1 MKDRTKEQQLS
12 SVPETAQQEGD
23 IRARWAWV
31 EPTVWTERMLATLE
45 TGIEGGKW
53 FRLIDKVW
61 SPKNLAGSLQKVV
74 AKGGSAGIDN
84 QSARAVY
91 EHQEQTIRKLEQEL
105 RTGQYQPQAVK
116 RVWIPKP
123 GSQEKRPL
131 GVPTV
136 RDRIVQGAVLQ
147 VIEPIFEREFATQSY
162 GFRPGKGCKDALRR
176 VDDLLRS
183 GKHWVLDADLK
194 SYFDTIPHERLM
206 ERVAEKVADGKVL
219 SLIEGMLQAGVMD
232 TVEGWQATK
241 QGSPQGAVISPLLSN
256 IYLNGLDWKMVREGF
271 EMVRYADDFVVL
283 CASQQ
288 EAQKALEEISQ
299 WVEENGLKLH
309 PTKTRIVD
317 ASQRGG
323 FDFLG
328 YHFERGKKWPRKK
341 STDKLKEAVR
351 SKTRRS
357 NGRSMKA
364 ICADLNLTL
373 KGWFGYFQHSI
384 PHVLESTD
392 GYVRGRLRSILR
404 RRMKRKGRAKGK
416 ESLPM
421 AKYLLLRGGLV
432 LLKTSTHCGM
442 PIFLKVN
449 HQLESRMQE
458 NCQSGSEGGAKPT
471 FVPTPMCA

>member
-1 MKDRTKEQQLS
+1 MKDRTKEVQPS
-12 SVPETAQQEGD
+12 AVPTTAQQGGE

-31 EPTVWTERMLATLE
+31 EPEVWTERMLATLE

-61 SPKNLAGSLQKVV
+61 SQKNLARSLQKVV

-84 QSARAVY
+84 QSASRVG
-91 EHQEQTIRKLEQEL
+91 EHPEQTIQKLEQEL
-105 RTGQYQPQAVK
+105 RTSQYRPQAVK

-147 VIEPIFEREFATQSY
+147 VIEPIFEREFAPQSY

-176 VDDLLRS
+176 VEELLGS
-183 GKHWVLDADLK
+183 GKHWVVDADLK

-206 ERVAEKVADGKVL
+206 ERIGEKIADSRVL

-232 TVEGWQATK
+232 NLEGWQATE

-256 IYLNGLDWKMVREGF
+256 IYLNGLDWKMARNGL

-283 CASQQ
+283 CANQ
-288 EAQKALEEISQ
+288 EQAQKALEQISQ

-309 PTKTRIVD
+309 PTKTRLVD

-341 STDKLKEAVR
+341 SLDKLKDAIR
-351 SKTRRS
+351 AKTRRN

-364 ICADLNLTL
+364 ICWDVNLTL
-373 KGWFGYFQHSI
+373 KGWFGYFKHCA
-384 PHVLESTD
+384 PHVHEAID

-404 RRMKRKGRAKGK
+404 RQNKRKGRARRLDQYRWPNTYFTAVGLF
-416 ESLPM
+416 SLRQ
-421 AKYLLLRGGLV
+421 AHAAACR
-432 LLKTSTHCGM
+432 S
-442 PIFLKVN
+442 
-449 HQLESRMQE
+449 S
-458 NCQSGSEGGAKPT
+458 
-471 FVPTPMCA
+471 

>member
-1 MKDRTKEQQLS
+1 MKDRRKEQQPS
-12 SVPETAQQEGD
+12 AVPEEAQQEGD
-23 IRARWAWV
+23 IRARWVWV
-31 EPTVWTERMLATLE
+31 EPEVWTERMLATLE

-61 SPKNLAGSLQKVV
+61 SPKNLARSLQKVV

-84 QSARAVY
+84 QSARAVD
-91 EHQEQTIRKLEQEL
+91 EHQEQTIQKLEQEL
-105 RTGQYQPQAVK
+105 RAGQYQPQAVK

-147 VIEPIFEREFATQSY
+147 VIEPIFEREFAAQSY

-176 VDDLLRS
+176 VEELLRS
-183 GKHWVLDADLK
+183 GNHWVVDADLK

-206 ERVAEKVADGKVL
+206 EQVGDKIADGKVL
-219 SLIEGMLQAGVMD
+219 TLIEGMLQAGVMD
-232 TVEGWQATK
+232 SVAGWQATG

-256 IYLNGLDWKMVREGF
+256 IYLNGLDWKMARKGF

-283 CASQQ
+283 CSSQE
-288 EAQKALEEISQ
+288 EAQKALEQISQ

-309 PTKTRIVD
+309 PTKTRLVD

-328 YHFERGKKWPRKK
+328 YHFERAKKWPRKK
-341 STDKLKEAVR
+341 SLNKLKEAIR
-351 SKTRRS
+351 RKTRRN

-364 ICADLNLTL
+364 ICEDLNLTM
-373 KGWFGYFQHSI
+373 KGWFEYFKHSA
-384 PHVLESTD
+384 PHVLESID

-404 RRMKRKGRAKGK
+404 RQTKRKGRARGVDQHRWPNNHFSAVGLF
-416 ESLPM
+416 SLKQ
-421 AKYLLLRGGLV
+421 AHAAARR
-432 LLKTSTHCGM
+432 S
-442 PIFLKVN
+442 
-449 HQLESRMQE
+449 S
-458 NCQSGSEGGAKPT
+458 
-471 FVPTPMCA
+471 

>member
-1 MKDRTKEQQLS
+1 VKDRTKEQQPT
-12 SVPETAQQEGD
+12 SVPETAQQVGD
-23 IRARWAWV
+23 IRSRWAWV

-61 SPKNLAGSLQKVV
+61 SSKNLAGSLQKVV

-84 QSARAVY
+84 QSTRAVY
-91 EHQEQTIRKLEQEL
+91 EYQEQTIQKLEQEL
-105 RTGQYQPQAVK
+105 RTGQYQSQAVK

-176 VDDLLRS
+176 VDELLRS
-183 GKHWVLDADLK
+183 GQYWVLDADLK

-206 ERVAEKVADGKVL
+206 ERVGEKIADGSVL
-219 SLIEGMLQAGVMD
+219 RLIEGMLQAGVMD
-232 TVEGWQATK
+232 TVKGWQETP

-256 IYLNGLDWKMVREGF
+256 IYLHGLDWKMAREGF

-288 EAQKALEEISQ
+288 EAQKALEEIIH

-341 STDKLKEAVR
+341 SLDKLKDTVR
-351 SKTRRS
+351 SKTRR
-357 NGRSMKA
+357 NDGRSMKA
-364 ICADLNLTL
+364 TYSDLNLTL
-373 KGWFGYFQHSI
+373 KGWFGYFQHSV
-384 PHVLESTD
+384 PHVLESID
-392 GYVRGRLRSILR
+392 GYVRGRLRNILR
-404 RRMKRKGRAKGK
+404 RRMKRKGRAKEQEHYRWPNNFFTAAGLF
-416 ESLPM
+416 SLRR
-421 AKYLLLRGGLV
+421 AHAAACR
-432 LLKTSTHCGM
+432 S
-442 PIFLKVN
+442 
-449 HQLESRMQE
+449 S
-458 NCQSGSEGGAKPT
+458 
-471 FVPTPMCA
+471 

>member
-1 MKDRTKEQQLS
+1 VKDRTKE
-12 SVPETAQQEGD
+12 
-23 IRARWAWV
+23 
-31 EPTVWTERMLATLE
+31 
-45 TGIEGGKW
+45 
-53 FRLIDKVW
+53 
-61 SPKNLAGSLQKVV
+61 
-74 AKGGSAGIDN
+74 
-84 QSARAVY
+84 
-91 EHQEQTIRKLEQEL
+91 
-105 RTGQYQPQAVK
+105 QYQPQAVK

-147 VIEPIFEREFATQSY
+147 VIEPIFEGEFAAQSY

-176 VDDLLRS
+176 VDKLLKS
-183 GKHWVLDADLK
+183 GKYWVLDADLK

-206 ERVAEKVADGKVL
+206 ERVGEKVSDGKVL

-232 TVEGWQATK
+232 TVEGWQATR

-256 IYLNGLDWKMVREGF
+256 IYLNGLDWKMARKGF

-341 STDKLKEAVR
+341 SLDKLKDAIR
-351 SKTRRS
+351 SKTRRN
-357 NGRSMKA
+357 NGRCMKA

-373 KGWFGYFQHSI
+373 KGWFVYFQHSV
-384 PHVLESTD
+384 PHRFESID

-416 ESLPM
+416 DHYRWPNTYFSAVGLFSLKQ
-421 AKYLLLRGGLV
+421 AYAAAR
-432 LLKTSTHCGM
+432 
-442 PIFLKVN
+442 
-449 HQLESRMQE
+449 
-458 NCQSGSEGGAKPT
+458 
-471 FVPTPMCA
+471 

>member
-1 MKDRTKEQQLS
+1 MNFGVRPPLSNRVACHATNTQQDFSLCLPAVAVAPGAPFCAPAGWRCKVPWGEQHALS
-12 SVPETAQQEGD
+12 IDHTAPQGGE

-45 TGIEGGKW
+45 TGIEGGQW

-74 AKGGSAGIDN
+74 AKGGSAGVDH

-91 EHQEQTIRKLEQEL
+91 EHQEQTIQKLEQEL

-147 VIEPIFEREFATQSY
+147 VIEPIFEREFARQSY

-176 VDDLLRS
+176 VDELLRS
-183 GKHWVLDADLK
+183 GQHWVLDADLK
-194 SYFDTIPHERLM
+194 SKFDTIPHERLM

-219 SLIEGMLQAGVMD
+219 SLVEGMLQAGVMD

-256 IYLNGLDWKMVREGF
+256 IYLNGLDWKMARSGF

-288 EAQKALEEISQ
+288 EAQKALEEINH

-341 STDKLKEAVR
+341 SLDKLKDAVR
-351 SKTRRS
+351 SKTRR
-357 NGRSMKA
+357 NK
-364 ICADLNLTL
+364 
-373 KGWFGYFQHSI
+373 
-384 PHVLESTD
+384 
-392 GYVRGRLRSILR
+392 
-404 RRMKRKGRAKGK
+404 
-416 ESLPM
+416 
-421 AKYLLLRGGLV
+421 
-432 LLKTSTHCGM
+432 
-442 PIFLKVN
+442 
-449 HQLESRMQE
+449 
-458 NCQSGSEGGAKPT
+458 
-471 FVPTPMCA
+471 

>member
-1 MKDRTKEQQLS
+1 
-12 SVPETAQQEGD
+12 
-23 IRARWAWV
+23 
-31 EPTVWTERMLATLE
+31 MLATLE

-84 QSARAVY
+84 QSARAVD
-91 EHQEQTIRKLEQEL
+91 EHQEQTIQKLEQEL
-105 RTGQYQPQAVK
+105 RAGQYQPQAVK

-147 VIEPIFEREFATQSY
+147 VIEPIFEREFAAQSY

-176 VDDLLRS
+176 VDELLRS
-183 GKHWVLDADLK
+183 GNHWVVDADLK

-206 ERVAEKVADGKVL
+206 EQVGEKIADGKVL
-219 SLIEGMLQAGVMD
+219 TLIEGMLQAGVMD
-232 TVEGWQATK
+232 SVAGWQATG

-256 IYLNGLDWKMVREGF
+256 IYLNGLDWKMARKGF

-283 CASQQ
+283 CSSQE
-288 EAQKALEEISQ
+288 EAQKALEQISQ

-309 PTKTRIVD
+309 PTKTRLVD

-328 YHFERGKKWPRKK
+328 YHFERAKKWPRKK
-341 STDKLKEAVR
+341 SLDKLKEAIR
-351 SKTRRS
+351 SKTRRN

-364 ICADLNLTL
+364 ICEDLNLTW
-373 KGWFGYFQHSI
+373 KGWFEYFKHSA
-384 PHVLESTD
+384 PHVLESID

-404 RRMKRKGRAKGK
+404 HQTKRKGRASGIDQLRWPNTYFSATGLF
-416 ESLPM
+416 SLRQ
-421 AKYLLLRGGLV
+421 ARAAACR
-432 LLKTSTHCGM
+432 S
-442 PIFLKVN
+442 
-449 HQLESRMQE
+449 S
-458 NCQSGSEGGAKPT
+458 
-471 FVPTPMCA
+471 

>member
-1 MKDRTKEQQLS
+1 MKDGTKEQRPS
-12 SVPETAQQEGD
+12 AVPETAQQGGE

-31 EPTVWTERMLATLE
+31 EPEVWSERMLATLE

-61 SPKNLAGSLQKVV
+61 SPKNLARSLQKVV

-84 QSARAVY
+84 QSASRVGA
-91 EHQEQTIRKLEQEL
+91 HSEQTIQKLEQEL
-105 RTGQYQPQAVK
+105 RTGRYRPQAVK

-147 VIEPIFEREFATQSY
+147 VIEPIFERDFAAQSY
-162 GFRPGKGCKDALRR
+162 GFRAGKGCKDALRR
-176 VDDLLRS
+176 VDELLKS
-183 GKHWVLDADLK
+183 AKHWVVDADLK

-206 ERVAEKVADGKVL
+206 ERVGEKIADSKVL

-232 TVEGWQATK
+232 RIEGWQGSK

-256 IYLNGLDWKMVREGF
+256 IYLNGLDWKMARSGF

-283 CASQQ
+283 CASQEQ
-288 EAQKALEEISQ
+288 AQKALEQISQ

-309 PTKTRIVD
+309 PTKTRLVD

-328 YHFERGKKWPRKK
+328 YHFERAKKWPRKK
-341 STDKLKEAVR
+341 SLDKLKDAIR
-351 SKTRRS
+351 SKTRRT
-357 NGRSMKA
+357 NGRSMKT
-364 ICADLNLTL
+364 ICVDVNLTL
-373 KGWFGYFQHSI
+373 KGWFEYFKHCAPHEFESI
-384 PHVLESTD
+384 D

-404 RRMKRKGRAKGK
+404 RRMKRKGRARGYDQSRWPNTFFSAVGLF
-416 ESLPM
+416 SLRQ
-421 AKYLLLRGGLV
+421 AYAAACR
-432 LLKTSTHCGM
+432 S
-442 PIFLKVN
+442 
-449 HQLESRMQE
+449 S
-458 NCQSGSEGGAKPT
+458 
-471 FVPTPMCA
+471 